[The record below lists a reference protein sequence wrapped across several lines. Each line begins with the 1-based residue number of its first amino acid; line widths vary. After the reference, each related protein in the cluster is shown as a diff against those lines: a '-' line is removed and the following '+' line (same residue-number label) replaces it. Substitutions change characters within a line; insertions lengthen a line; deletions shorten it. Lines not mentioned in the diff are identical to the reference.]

1 MTRNDQLDR
10 ERVNRLMME
19 ALDGEISTSD
29 RAELDAILEAHLEIR
44 KEYQM
49 MSRVKQVT
57 GTMAYAEPPAEVWDG
72 YWTSVYNNFE
82 RGVGW
87 ILLSVGTVIVSTYG
101 VWKWVEAVWG
111 NSGVPLLI
119 RLAILGIAAGLLV
132 LAASVVREK
141 LFTRKHDPYKEI
153 QR

>member
-29 RAELDAILEAHLEIR
+29 RAELDAILEAHLEVR

-111 NSGVPLLI
+111 NSGAPLLI

>member
-132 LAASVVREK
+132 LAASVIREK